1 MNITV
6 FYRNQNPKTSLRT
19 NCCEERGIGKKEEVR
34 MQERKENSKQSLT
47 LRNGVSMP
55 LLGFGV
61 LQMKDPEECERCVRE
76 AFESGYRMFDTAA
89 SYGNERE
96 VGNALKKIVEEG
108 KARRE
113 DLFVITKLWI
123 DGASEVPPMVNQVE
137 LHPFYHQDDALR
149 IMKELGVQPQAWA
162 PLCEGLKN
170 IFSNKIL
177 EKTGKKYGKTAA
189 QTALRWNIDR
199 GVSVVTRSSVPEHMR
214 ENQDIWDFSL
224 TETELS
230 AIDQLD
236 LGYSEILDYGNPCIA
251 RRRERLEALQ
261 QDCAVPL
268 HILAMDLTEE
278 DAADR
283 LEQELKAEKPEIGIL
298 VNGAGFGK
306 IGSWQD
312 VARRES
318 SAMIRLNC
326 QAAVEV
332 TLVCIPY
339 LKKKSRIL
347 QICST
352 AAFQPFPELNVY
364 AATKAFLYRYSRAL
378 RWELRGKRI
387 CVTAVCPYWVRDT
400 EFISVAKDTDRKKV
414 IRHFPLASKASR
426 VVSWALADSK
436 LGLAV
441 STPGPVCMVHR
452 LTAKFLPSD
461 IMMAIWELI
470 RRL

>member
-1 MNITV
+1 M
-6 FYRNQNPKTSLRT
+6 T

-177 EKTGKKYGKTAA
+177 EKTGMKYGKTAA

-214 ENQDIWDFSL
+214 EDQDIWDFSL
-224 TETELS
+224 TEAELS

-251 RRRERLEALQ
+251 R
-261 QDCAVPL
+261 
-268 HILAMDLTEE
+268 MF
-278 DAADR
+278 
-283 LEQELKAEKPEIGIL
+283 LKKRSIQAEKAARVIL
-298 VNGAGFGK
+298 
-306 IGSWQD
+306 
-312 VARRES
+312 
-318 SAMIRLNC
+318 
-326 QAAVEV
+326 
-332 TLVCIPY
+332 
-339 LKKKSRIL
+339 
-347 QICST
+347 
-352 AAFQPFPELNVY
+352 
-364 AATKAFLYRYSRAL
+364 
-378 RWELRGKRI
+378 
-387 CVTAVCPYWVRDT
+387 
-400 EFISVAKDTDRKKV
+400 
-414 IRHFPLASKASR
+414 
-426 VVSWALADSK
+426 
-436 LGLAV
+436 
-441 STPGPVCMVHR
+441 
-452 LTAKFLPSD
+452 
-461 IMMAIWELI
+461 
-470 RRL
+470 

>member
-1 MNITV
+1 MSEICIVRHGNLLKMNITV

-177 EKTGKKYGKTAA
+177 EKTGMKYGKTAA

-214 ENQDIWDFSL
+214 EDQDIWDFSL
-224 TETELS
+224 TEAELS

-251 RRRERLEALQ
+251 R
-261 QDCAVPL
+261 
-268 HILAMDLTEE
+268 M
-278 DAADR
+278 
-283 LEQELKAEKPEIGIL
+283 
-298 VNGAGFGK
+298 F
-306 IGSWQD
+306 
-312 VARRES
+312 
-318 SAMIRLNC
+318 
-326 QAAVEV
+326 
-332 TLVCIPY
+332 
-339 LKKKSRIL
+339 LKKRGIQEEKDDRVIL
-347 QICST
+347 
-352 AAFQPFPELNVY
+352 
-364 AATKAFLYRYSRAL
+364 
-378 RWELRGKRI
+378 
-387 CVTAVCPYWVRDT
+387 
-400 EFISVAKDTDRKKV
+400 
-414 IRHFPLASKASR
+414 
-426 VVSWALADSK
+426 
-436 LGLAV
+436 
-441 STPGPVCMVHR
+441 
-452 LTAKFLPSD
+452 
-461 IMMAIWELI
+461 
-470 RRL
+470 